1 MADVISFAPQ
11 HEEELS
17 DEQMQE
23 MLAQAARRR
32 KENASSVAPVDKDDG
47 VVKAGQFNFPSSTL
61 ERWCSLM
68 SRMLEMLRRWTGHA
82 CWASRTAGCRTK
94 SARWK
99 ILWLSRRRCLRY
111 VVHSLLFFPSFT
123 HFAYEENYPN
133 FFLTRNQV
141 TVLVALCTN

>member
-47 VVKAGQFNFPSSTL
+47 VVKAGQFKFPKLNTGEMVQPYVSDAGDVATVD
-61 ERWCSLM
+61 R
-68 SRMLEMLRRWTGHA
+68 SRLLGEQDRKLSNQIRKVEDPVAVKKKMLEVCCPLP
-82 CWASRTAGCRTK
+82 S
-94 SARWK
+94 
-99 ILWLSRRRCLRY
+99 IL
-111 VVHSLLFFPSFT
+111 PPFT

>member
-32 KENASSVAPVDKDDG
+32 KENASSVALVDKDDG
-47 VVKAGQFNFPSSTL
+47 VVKAGQFNFPKLNTGEMVQPYVSDAGDVATVD
-61 ERWCSLM
+61 R
-68 SRMLEMLRRWTGHA
+68 SRLLGEQDRKLSNQIRKVEDPVAVKKKMLEV
-82 CWASRTAGCRTK
+82 CCR
-94 SARWK
+94 
-99 ILWLSRRRCLRY
+99 
-111 VVHSLLFFPSFT
+111 SLTFSPSFT

-141 TVLVALCTN
+141 TVLVTLCTN